1 MQPKEAELPDIS
13 WTETALVTG
22 TLGVEE
28 EVCDTPDIEIIEE
41 PTRDAVK
48 QQAVSA
54 IRLLKNAA
62 AAQHQA
68 FQMLENSLKATTM
81 ADLPRLI
88 RDMTRGVSLHITF

>member
-1 MQPKEAELPDIS
+1 MQPKEAELPNIS

-22 TLGVEE
+22 TLSVEE
-28 EVCDTPDIEIIEE
+28 EVHDTPDIEIIEE

-54 IRLLKNAA
+54 IWLLKNAA
-62 AAQHQA
+62 AMQHQA

-81 ADLPRLI
+81 ADLPHLI